1 MGAPER
7 VLVLRRGGL
16 GDTLL
21 LAPVLRALRRAY
33 PGAWIDFAGVRE
45 FAAVLVQAGLAD
57 GARSSEDLA
66 LWSLAG
72 CDAGTARAR
81 LACYRRIVADDPVVR
96 VVAGA
101 STAVQCF
108 DPRPRDRRPLG
119 QQFAAALGLPLS
131 WPEDAWLAP
140 APPSASGPVL
150 LAPGSG
156 GRAKCWP
163 RACWIALARTLAD
176 AGERLQGLLG
186 PVERE
191 RDDPRAWPW
200 PVAIDWLAPADATAL
215 AAALAGVRGFVG
227 NDSGPTHLAAML
239 GVPTVALFG
248 PSDPAVFGP
257 VGPVVRVVTAPGPG
271 IDSLLP
277 AAVAAAVVE
286 VLAPRR

>member
-1 MGAPER
+1 MVAPER
-7 VLVLRRGGL
+7 LLVLRRGGL

-21 LAPVLRALRRAY
+21 LAPVLRALRRAH
-33 PGAWIDFAGVRE
+33 PGAWLDFAGVRE
-45 FAAVLVQAGLAD
+45 YAAVLVRPGLAD
-57 GARSSEDLA
+57 GARSSEDFE
-66 LWSLAG
+66 LWSLARP
-72 CDAGTARAR
+72 DAGVARAR
-81 LACYRRIVADDPVVR
+81 LCGYRRIVADDPAVCA
-96 VVAGA
+96 VAGPG
-101 STAVQCF
+101 TAVQCF

-119 QQFAAALGLPLS
+119 RQLAAALGLSLR

-140 APPSASGPVL
+140 APSGARGPLV

-163 RACWIALARTLAD
+163 RPGWLTLARTLAD
-176 AGERLQGLLG
+176 AGQPLQGLLG

-200 PVAIDWLAPADATAL
+200 PVAIDWLVPPDAPAL
-215 AAALAGVRGFVG
+215 AAALAGARAFVG

-257 VGPVVRVVTAPGPG
+257 VGPVVRVVLAPGPG
-271 IDSLLP
+271 IDSLQA

-286 VLAPRR
+286 VLHPRR